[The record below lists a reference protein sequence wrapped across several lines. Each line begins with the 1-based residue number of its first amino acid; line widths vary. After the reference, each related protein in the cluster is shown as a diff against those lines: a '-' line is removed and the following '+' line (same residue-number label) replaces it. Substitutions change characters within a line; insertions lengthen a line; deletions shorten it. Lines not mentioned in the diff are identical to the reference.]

1 MVTAFLIFFALV
13 LEYVYDPVSN
23 MKDTVVIDKYFLK
36 LKDLLKDYKL
46 EKIYIYF
53 VFPILVILVFIILDN
68 FLYYFFHPF
77 FSFLLS
83 LIVLLYCLK
92 PNEFNQKLDSL
103 KFSIDAKAD
112 LDDTKRFKYIL
123 YSHKADELDSII
135 NNIFYNSI
143 RNIFSVLFTFL
154 LLGPAGCLGYILI
167 DNYIYSDQIKIDQ
180 KSKKY
185 IKLIIA
191 LIEYLPIR
199 ICAFTFA
206 VVANFELCLG
216 KWRSLKKEKDV
227 YNLNINL
234 INSVGAASFKSN
246 DDNEKSIIDKII
258 YSQSMISR
266 SLLAWLSIIGF
277 LVISGVFI

>member
-23 MKDTVVIDKYFLK
+23 MKDTAVLDKYFLK
-36 LKDLLKDYKL
+36 LKDALKDYKL

-53 VFPILVILVFIILDN
+53 VFPILVILTFIILDN
-68 FLYYFFHPF
+68 FLYYFIHPF

-103 KFSIDAKAD
+103 KFSIDTKTD

-123 YSHKADELDSII
+123 YSDKANELDSIT

-180 KSKKY
+180 KSKKF
-185 IKLIIA
+185 IKSIIA

-206 VVANFELCLG
+206 VVANFELCLD
-216 KWRSLKKEKDV
+216 KWRSLKKERDI
-227 YNLNINL
+227 YNLNIKL
-234 INSVGAASFKSN
+234 INSVGEASFKSN
-246 DDNEKSIIDKII
+246 DDNEKTIIDKII

-277 LVISGVFI
+277 LIISGVFI